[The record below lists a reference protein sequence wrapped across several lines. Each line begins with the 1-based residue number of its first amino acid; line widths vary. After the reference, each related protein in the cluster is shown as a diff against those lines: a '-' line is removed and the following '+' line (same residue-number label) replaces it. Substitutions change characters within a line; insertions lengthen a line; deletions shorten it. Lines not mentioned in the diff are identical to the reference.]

1 MEMVREVWGFAICG
15 ELIFGNHAVNK
26 VGKVVKRLQGE
37 KVLVVT
43 DPSIRDAGLL
53 EFVEE
58 PLKEMSISFEVYDQG
73 EPEPSIEKVL
83 ECTEF
88 AKRGNYDLIVCLG
101 GGSVIDL
108 GKATA
113 VLMTYGKHPNDYFG
127 EGKVPGPVAP
137 IVAIPTTAGTG
148 SEVSPSSIL
157 TDVKANLKKGI
168 SDNKLRPRVA
178 IVDPVLTLSCP
189 PGVTAATGIDV
200 LAHAIESYIATDY
213 KYLPLAPG
221 EEDTVLYHGSYPLTD
236 CLALKATELVGQ
248 HLRTVVDQG
257 KNLEARVHMAMANVM
272 AGMAFSNSGVTAVH
286 AMAYP
291 LGAVSHAPHGVVNG
305 LLLPHVMEYN
315 VPVRARELADVARA
329 LGEKV
334 EGLSAREAAFKAISA
349 VNEIIRDVGLPTR
362 MRDIGVKEKDIRP
375 MAEATMLVTRLLRSN
390 PRRVSAEAL
399 EEIYKRA
406 F

>member
-1 MEMVREVWGFAICG
+1 MKEFREVWGFAICG

-88 AKRGNYDLIVCLG
+88 AKRGNYDLIVCLR

-200 LAHAIESYIATDY
+200 LSHAIESYIATDY
-213 KYLPLAPG
+213 K
-221 EEDTVLYHGSYPLTD
+221 
-236 CLALKATELVGQ
+236 
-248 HLRTVVDQG
+248 
-257 KNLEARVHMAMANVM
+257 
-272 AGMAFSNSGVTAVH
+272 
-286 AMAYP
+286 
-291 LGAVSHAPHGVVNG
+291 
-305 LLLPHVMEYN
+305 
-315 VPVRARELADVARA
+315 
-329 LGEKV
+329 
-334 EGLSAREAAFKAISA
+334 
-349 VNEIIRDVGLPTR
+349 
-362 MRDIGVKEKDIRP
+362 
-375 MAEATMLVTRLLRSN
+375 
-390 PRRVSAEAL
+390 
-399 EEIYKRA
+399 
-406 F
+406 